1 MRLRES
7 RNILL
12 VIVFSFLLTHSALA
26 NCDKPAITSKNAT
39 VYDDVPQ
46 FYTGQGWVMGK
57 KVKDLS
63 KGSQIWICAE
73 RTVGFLVGRKPWLQ
87 ISEGKDRPP
96 IGWIFGEDADKSASR
111 SNPSLSLIPTAEA
124 QDIKNASPVPAPANP
139 VAVLSFF
146 AMVLG
151 MMAKELFDRAMGT
164 RLKMKSY
171 LRRLLPALV
180 ISPVVFSAM
189 LQANIPIPDNK
200 GLAALLAWAF
210 QNGFFW
216 QSLVKPIPAQKER
229 VSRSHTPKGASPS
242 APVAQPRVDHN
253 TDHVKAA

>member
-1 MRLRES
+1 MYEAERG
-7 RNILL
+7 NILFGL
-12 VIVFSFLLTHSALA
+12 VFIFLLSNSAFA
-26 NCDKPAITSKNAT
+26 GCDKPATISKNST
-39 VYDDVPQ
+39 VYDVVPT

-63 KGSQIWICAE
+63 EGSQIWICDE
-73 RTVGFLVGRKPWLQ
+73 RTVGFLVGKKRWLQ
-87 ISEGKDRPP
+87 ISEEKGKPP
-96 IGWIFGEDADKSASR
+96 IGWIFGEDASEST
-111 SNPSLSLIPTAEA
+111 SSFNLSLSLVPVAEA
-124 QDIKNASPVPAPANP
+124 QDTQRAGSVPAPANP
-139 VAVLSFF
+139 VAALSFL

-164 RLKMKSY
+164 RLRLKSF

-216 QSLVKPIPAQKER
+216 QTLVKTVPAKKEGR
-229 VSRSHTPKGASPS
+229 VSRGHTPKGVS
-242 APVAQPRVDHN
+242 A
-253 TDHVKAA
+253 KADRAA